1 MPFTKIREFL
11 SSRFADYSVPGVA
24 VCVRT
29 IQLIFFYN
37 IRVDGMNQVIAMG
50 NFVDGHGFSLSTV
63 LPADIATNHY
73 SLLFA
78 WPPGYS
84 FLLSPFYLL
93 FNHNYIASGIAFEL
107 LFSFFQIILCR
118 KILSV
123 LSTEKYLINVFT
135 FFSAFFLYGFYV
147 IDSSDATATTF
158 FLIAV
163 LYTLKLL
170 KSQKNFVAV
179 STIIILSLFMC
190 GMIKYLF
197 FVVAFAIPA
206 YLFIKAW
213 IENRKVSKPA
223 LFISLFLTIIFA
235 AYLVYEKSH
244 AGRMGYVY
252 SPAHGFFP
260 GNLKAIWPAIPASF
274 VNPDTIRILLPKY
287 DQFFF
292 RAMQML
298 QVVILFFLTLTFFRI
313 ISRYKGKVIPLSVD
327 FLLIYFLTSVFLIG
341 LLCVLSLSV
350 GKEDMPD
357 GSLWTYVQEPRY
369 YGIINVLTQI
379 LVFIQFS
386 LLSKKIKR
394 HARAINISFFILI
407 SIEILRGGV
416 FITNR
421 IMKLRTEEY
430 SWQYEL
436 SIQQYADKIIQK
448 ERNEHPGINITVT
461 GSSHIIYCRS
471 GIYSHVKTLLDQY
484 SINSFSKI
492 RSSKPSVLLVMIRE
506 GNLTDFTP
514 FLDSE
519 KTQFAGHFRDFYFYT
534 AYVAP
539 D

>member
-1 MPFTKIREFL
+1 MPFTKIRKFL
-11 SSRFADYSVPGVA
+11 SSRFADYSILAVA
-24 VCVRT
+24 FCVRT

-37 IRVDGMNQVIAMG
+37 IRVDGMYQVIAME
-50 NFVDGHGFSLSTV
+50 NFVDRHGFSLSTV
-63 LPADIATNHY
+63 LSVDIATNHY

-93 FNHNYIASGIAFEL
+93 FNHNYIPAGITFEL
-107 LFSFFQIILCR
+107 LVSFFQIILCR

-135 FFSAFFLYGFYV
+135 FFSAFFLYEFYV

-170 KSQKNFVAV
+170 KFQKKIIAM

-213 IENRKVSKPA
+213 AENGKISKPA
-223 LFISLFLTIIFA
+223 LFITFFLTILFA

-244 AGRMGYVY
+244 AGKMGYVY
-252 SPAHGFFP
+252 SPVRGLFP
-260 GNLKAIWPAIPASF
+260 GNLKVIWPAIPASL
-274 VNPDTIRILLPKY
+274 VNPGTIYILLPKY
-287 DQFFF
+287 YQLFF
-292 RAMQML
+292 RGMQMI
-298 QVVILFFLTLTFFRI
+298 QVVILFFLTFAFFRI
-313 ISRYKGKVIPLSVD
+313 IRRDKGKVISFSAD

-341 LLCVLSLSV
+341 VLCVLSLSV
-350 GKEDMPD
+350 GKETMPD

-369 YGIINVLTQI
+369 YGIVTVLTQI
-379 LVFIQFS
+379 LVFSQFS
-386 LLSKKIKR
+386 VLSKKIKR
-394 HARAINISFFILI
+394 HFRLIYISFFILI

-416 FITNR
+416 FIANR
-421 IMKLRTEEY
+421 IMKFRTEEY

-448 ERNEHPGINITVT
+448 ERWEHPGINIAVT
-461 GSSHIIYCRS
+461 GSNHIY
-471 GIYSHVKTLLDQY
+471 YSRLLCC
-484 SINSFSKI
+484 SC
-492 RSSKPSVLLVMIRE
+492 
-506 GNLTDFTP
+506 
-514 FLDSE
+514 
-519 KTQFAGHFRDFYFYT
+519 
-534 AYVAP
+534 
-539 D
+539 